1 MREEEQTIKDVEET
15 SVEEI
20 LAQYQD
26 MPECQDQ
33 DEGEN
38 LIKVEEV

>member
-1 MREEEQTIKDVEET
+1 MREEENNKEVEET

-26 MPECQDQ
+26 MPDSQNQ
-33 DEGEN
+33 DEGED